1 LCLEKE
7 DPNYSEMILLR
18 TCIVATLLGTGDKKT
33 YKLLMLSLPEEF
45 IVLIEETDPIYPYVR
60 MDICIYGYVHTYID
74 IYACICM
81 YEVNNIVNIYQVPNN
96 PDFMKAL
103 KGLKSTWQV

>member
-1 LCLEKE
+1 
-7 DPNYSEMILLR
+7 
-18 TCIVATLLGTGDKKT
+18 
-33 YKLLMLSLPEEF
+33 
-45 IVLIEETDPIYPYVR
+45 